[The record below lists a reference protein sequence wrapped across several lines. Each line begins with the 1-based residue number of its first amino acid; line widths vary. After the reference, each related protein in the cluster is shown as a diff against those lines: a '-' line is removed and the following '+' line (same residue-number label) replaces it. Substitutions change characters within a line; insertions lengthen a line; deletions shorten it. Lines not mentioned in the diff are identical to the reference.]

1 MLHNQLA
8 LRRVAI
14 TKIVLEYRFQRLGKH
29 AKVVLTTE
37 VKDPVDNA

>member
-8 LRRVAI
+8 LRCVAI
-14 TKIVLEYRFQRLGKH
+14 TKVVLKYRFQRLKPSKH

-37 VKDPVDNA
+37 DPVDNA